1 MYDIVNYNNLGI
13 ATYNETTLKVA
24 KKLDSFM
31 NNKILMQKSKQNA
44 LAVAKKFFN
53 REILAKNFE
62 HVLVSAKKSET
73 FNFNNFLIENY
84 KIKF

>member
-13 ATYNETTLKVA
+13 AVYNETISKVA
-24 KKLDSFM
+24 KRLDSFM
-31 NNKILMQKSKQNA
+31 NNKILMQKSGQNS
-44 LAVAKKFFN
+44 LAVAKKLFN

-62 HVLVSAKKSET
+62 HVLVSTKNKER
-73 FNFNNFLIENY
+73 FNFDNFLIENY